1 MFLFDL
7 HQETMLIGLVQGMP
21 DLKLENLLCG
31 GVVFLRMGQEK
42 RKKGIQQLLVICTCR
57 H

>member
-7 HQETMLIGLVQGMP
+7 HQETMIIGLVQGMP

-31 GVVFLRMGQEK
+31 GVFFFKNGAREEK
-42 RKKGIQQLLVICTCR
+42 ERDSAAPGYM
-57 H
+57 HM